1 MPMNSYS
8 LRLPR
13 CRFSL
18 GFSAQT
24 LAYWLFPRHRQSFLG
39 NPLDMQPAM
48 RYQRLHQRN
57 VMTYAP
63 YQVIYGCCT
72 RYRFPPCRTTRTG
85 RYHTCICFHPDMQKG
100 FSFSLSLLYQMRRI
114 RWVKRLWPNKDEGKR
129 AIRSGRIMRFWDVYN
144 RSEQ

>member
-1 MPMNSYS
+1 MTCMTSRIPCSNSRLLALSKAQQSVS
-8 LRLPR
+8 LSSGTHSICKLRSVINAYINETSRLTPR
-13 CRFSL
+13 KK
-18 GFSAQT
+18 
-24 LAYWLFPRHRQSFLG
+24 
-39 NPLDMQPAM
+39 
-48 RYQRLHQRN
+48 
-57 VMTYAP
+57 
-63 YQVIYGCCT
+63 VIHGCCT